1 MSVRKRGGRWYCRF
15 QIDGVRYERRCSTAV
30 DERTALQA
38 EKIIMSEIMRGDLNY
53 AKAKRAI
60 KLKEGIKL
68 FEQYSKA
75 NKLSYKSDIY
85 YINKVINYF
94 GENCILEFITPSKI
108 EEFKEFLKTYKTIE
122 KIKINNPD
130 YGKNGCRK
138 KYIYKEIEIEK
149 GRANSTINRHI
160 EMLSKMF
167 NLCIDNGLIESNPCR
182 SVGQL
187 REENFKIRFLTIE
200 EEKALFK
207 AIETA
212 YEDKTGNLLYPYIY
226 LKPIVICALQ
236 TGMRRAEIFNLKW
249 SQIDFK
255 EGFIEVLKTKS
266 GKARKIPISPR
277 LDVTLKGILANS
289 NSEYVFINPETNK
302 PYKDIKKAFSTVLK
316 NANIKNFRFHDL
328 RHTVATRM
336 VESGTDLVV
345 VQEILG
351 HSSIQTT
358 MRYAHPV
365 PENKKRAIE
374 CLSNLY

>member
-38 EKIIMSEIMRGDLNY
+38 EKIIMAEIMRGDLDY
-53 AKAKRAI
+53 AKAKKAI
-60 KLKEGIKL
+60 KLQDGINIYKNH
-68 FEQYSKA
+68 SDN
-75 NKLSYKSDIY
+75 NKLSYKNDTG
-85 YINKVINYF
+85 YIKKVIEFF
-94 GENCILEFITPSKI
+94 GKNCLIENITPNKI
-108 EEFKEFLKTYKTIE
+108 EDFKAFLANYKTKN
-122 KIKINNPD
+122 KIKINNPN

-149 GRANSTINRHI
+149 KRANSTINRHI

-187 REENFKIRFLTIE
+187 REENFKIRFLTPE
-200 EEKALFK
+200 EEKALYN
-207 AIETA
+207 AIEELENEGKDN
-212 YEDKTGNLLYPYIY
+212 YKY
-226 LKPIVICALQ
+226 LKNIITCALQ

-277 LDVTLKGILANS
+277 LDVVLKNILVTS
-289 NSEYVFINPETNK
+289 NNEYVFINPETNK
-302 PYKDIKKAFSTVLK
+302 PYKDIKKAFSTVLQR
-316 NANIKNFRFHDL
+316 ANIKNFRFHDL

>member
-15 QIDGVRYERRCSTAV
+15 QIDGVRYERRCSMAV

-38 EKIIMSEIMRGDLNY
+38 EKIIMAEIMRGDLDY
-53 AKAKRAI
+53 AKAKKAI
-60 KLKEGIKL
+60 KLQDGINIYKNH
-68 FEQYSKA
+68 SDN
-75 NKLSYKSDIY
+75 NKLSYKNDTG
-85 YINKVINYF
+85 YIKKVIEFFCKNCLI
-94 GENCILEFITPSKI
+94 ENITPNKI
-108 EEFKEFLKTYKTIE
+108 EDFKAFLANYKTKN
-122 KIKINNPD
+122 KIKINNPN

-149 GRANSTINRHI
+149 KRANSTINRHI

-187 REENFKIRFLTIE
+187 REENFKIRFLTKE
-200 EEKALFK
+200 EEKALYN
-207 AIETA
+207 AIEELENEGKDN
-212 YEDKTGNLLYPYIY
+212 YKY
-226 LKPIVICALQ
+226 LKNIITCALQ

-266 GKARKIPISPR
+266 GKARKIPMSPR
-277 LDVTLKGILANS
+277 LDVVLKNILVTS
-289 NSEYVFINPETNK
+289 NNEYVFINPETNK
-302 PYKDIKKAFSTVLK
+302 PYKDIKKAFSTVLQR
-316 NANIKNFRFHDL
+316 ANIKNFRFHDL

>member
-38 EKIIMSEIMRGDLNY
+38 EKIIMAEIMRGDLDY
-53 AKAKRAI
+53 AKAKKAI
-60 KLKEGIKL
+60 KLKEGINL
-68 FEQYSKA
+68 FEKYSKG

-85 YINKVINYF
+85 YIDKVLKYF
-94 GENCILEFITPSKI
+94 GENCILESITPSKI
-108 EEFKEFLKTYKTIE
+108 EEFKEFLKSYKTTS
-122 KIKINNPD
+122 KIKINNPE

-149 GRANSTINRHI
+149 KRANSTINRHV

-167 NLCIDNGLIESNPCR
+167 NLCIDNGLIEFNPCR

-187 REENFKIRFLTIE
+187 REDNFKIRYLTPE
-200 EEKALFK
+200 EEKALYN
-207 AIETA
+207 AIEELEKEGKSN
-212 YEDKTGNLLYPYIY
+212 YRY
-226 LKPIVICALQ
+226 LKNIITCALQ

-266 GKARKIPISPR
+266 GKSRKIPISPR

>member
-38 EKIIMSEIMRGDLNY
+38 EKIIMAEIMRGDLDY
-53 AKAKRAI
+53 AKAKKAI
-60 KLKEGIKL
+60 KLKEGINL
-68 FEQYSKA
+68 FEKYSKG

-85 YINKVINYF
+85 YIDKVLKYF
-94 GENCILEFITPSKI
+94 GENCILESITPSKI
-108 EEFKEFLKTYKTIE
+108 EEFKEFLKSYKTIS
-122 KIKINNPD
+122 KIKIDNPE

-138 KYIYKEIEIEK
+138 KYIYKEIGIEK
-149 GRANSTINRHI
+149 KRANSTINRHV

-187 REENFKIRFLTIE
+187 REDNFKIRYLTPE
-200 EEKALFK
+200 EEKALYN
-207 AIETA
+207 AIEELEKEGKSN
-212 YEDKTGNLLYPYIY
+212 YRY
-226 LKPIVICALQ
+226 LKNIITCALQ

-266 GKARKIPISPR
+266 GKSRKIPISTR
-277 LDVTLKGILANS
+277 LESVLKEILATSNNS
-289 NSEYVFINPETNK
+289 YVFINPDTNK
-302 PYKDIKKAFSTVLK
+302 PYKDIKKAFSTVLQR
-316 NANIKNFRFHDL
+316 ANIKNFRFHDL

-336 VESGTDLVV
+336 VESGVDLIV

-351 HSSIQTT
+351 HDIIQTT
-358 MRYAHPV
+358 MRYAHSV
-365 PENKKRAIE
+365 PENKKRAVE
-374 CLSNLY
+374 FLANSY